1 VFGVTLEESL
11 EVVQIAGLP
20 AIVFRCIQYLEK
32 MKADQEEGIYRL
44 SGSSAVI
51 KNLKDKFNTEGDVNL
66 LRTDEYWDPHAVA
79 GLLKSF
85 FRELPS
91 SILTRD
97 LHMRFLS
104 VMDLVNPQ
112 ERITELS
119 HLIAILPVANYSL
132 LRALTAHL
140 ISVVQNAN
148 VNKMTMRNVGI
159 VFSPTLGIPA
169 GVFSLMLAE
178 FNRVFNVDDDANQAE
193 DPVDEKDDV
202 ESRPDEDDEEEIS
215 NRNSKHYLDATTD
228 QLLGLSGRKLTDADE
243 EGQSDDA
250 EELSMNTESGAET
263 TDQDVMAE
271 SSSGNQSSSRPA
283 QPSVELATP
292 SRTRVANVAASRG
305 LGIRVTSSDGS
316 RHGQNTGLPASPR
329 PLTRSP
335 KTAVHPQ
342 DVATSNSLAPTQ
354 QQR

>member
-1 VFGVTLEESL
+1 MFGVTLEESL
-11 EVVQIAGLP
+11 EVAEIAGLP
-20 AIVFRCIQYLEK
+20 AVVFRCIQYLEK

-51 KNLKDKFNTEGDVNL
+51 KSLKDKFNTEGDLDL
-66 LRTDEYWDPHAVA
+66 LRTDEYWDPHAIA
-79 GLLKSF
+79 GLLKGF
-85 FRELPS
+85 FRDLPS

-104 VMDLVNPQ
+104 VMDLVDPQ

-119 HLIAILPVANYSL
+119 YLIAILPVANYSL

-148 VNKMTMRNVGI
+148 INKMTMRNVGI

-178 FNRVFNVDDDANQAE
+178 FNRVFNVDDDASQAE
-193 DPVDEKDDV
+193 HAVDEMGDV
-202 ESRPDEDDEEEIS
+202 VPRPDESDGEEAS
-215 NRNSKHYLDATTD
+215 HRNSKHYLDATTD
-228 QLLGLSGRKLTDADE
+228 QLLGLSGRKLTDPDD

-250 EELSMNTESGAET
+250 EELSMNTESGADT
-263 TDQDVMAE
+263 TDQDMMVE
-271 SSSGNQSSSRPA
+271 SSAGNLSSFQPA
-283 QPSVELATP
+283 QPLTELTP
-292 SRTRVANVAASRG
+292 SSRSRVSNVAASRG
-305 LGIRVTSSDGS
+305 LGIRVASSDGP
-316 RHGQNTGLPASPR
+316 RHGLNSGLPVSPR
-329 PLTRSP
+329 PLARSP

-342 DVATSNSLAPTQ
+342 DVAPTQ